1 MPDELPRVTTRPAT
15 GLRSAEVT
23 AEVTA
28 DVTVEVAVVGAGPAG
43 AAAAITLARAG
54 CRVLVVDK
62 ARFPRDKCCG
72 DGLTTG
78 ALRHLEHLGLD
89 LRTMPSFTP
98 VGSAW
103 VRSPSGRTVEFPFP
117 SGRGLYGA
125 VVPRRELDAALVDQA
140 RAAGAD
146 VRDGHAL
153 TGAADHGDGV
163 RLTVDGIGVVD
174 AQFAIGAD
182 GMWSPLRK
190 HLGLAPEGYL
200 GDWHAFRQYAHGVTG
215 SAAERLWVWFDRDLL
230 PGYAWSFPLPD
241 GRVNIGFGVL
251 RDGHRRI
258 QDMASLWADLLQR
271 LHVREALGPDVV
283 FEDRHLAWPIP
294 ARIDTAITGAG
305 RVMFVGDA
313 VAATDP
319 LTGEGIGQALFTG
332 IAAAEAVLSAGPTG
346 DRVTT
351 DPAAAVAHYRAAVRR
366 ELVPDHR
373 MSIALGR
380 VLRHER
386 GARGSV
392 RIAGMTDWTRRNFG
406 RWLFEDEPRAVALT
420 PGRWHRR
427 FLDRDGAYREHV
439 PNPTGTPT
447 GAASAEASAR
457 T

>member
-1 MPDELPRVTTRPAT
+1 MPDELPPASPRPAT
-15 GLRSAEVT
+15 GLA
-23 AEVTA
+23 
-28 DVTVEVAVVGAGPAG
+28 VEVAIVGAGPAG
-43 AAAAITLARAG
+43 TAAAITLARAG
-54 CRVLVVDK
+54 RRVLVVDK
-62 ARFPRDKCCG
+62 AVFPRDKCCG

-89 LRTMPSFTP
+89 LTTMPSFTP

-125 VVPRRELDAALVDQA
+125 VAPRRELDAALVDRA
-140 RAAGAD
+140 RAVGAEI
-146 VRDGHAL
+146 RDGHAL
-153 TGAADHGDGV
+153 TGAVDSGDHV
-163 RLTVDGIGVVD
+163 RLTVDGIGIID
-174 AQFAIGAD
+174 ARLVIGAD

-258 QDMASLWADLLQR
+258 QDMAPLWADLLQR
-271 LHVREALGPDVV
+271 PHVREALGPDAVL
-283 FEDRHLAWPIP
+283 EDRHLAWPIP

-332 IAAAEAVLSAGPTG
+332 IAAAEAVLAAGPTG
-346 DRVTT
+346 DPAGNAA
-351 DPAAAVAHYRAAVRR
+351 DPATVLAHYRTAVRR
-366 ELVPDHR
+366 ELVADHR
-373 MSIALGR
+373 MSMALGR

-392 RIAGMTDWTRRNFG
+392 RIAGLNDWTRRNFG

-427 FLDRDGAYREHV
+427 FLDRDGAYR
-439 PNPTGTPT
+439 PSSPSDASTGR
-447 GAASAEASAR
+447 A
-457 T
+457 